1 MLRGA
6 ARAIPLALLLTL
18 VATGCGAPRYTYVKN
33 SGQRTYFK
41 IPSSWHKIN
50 NDDLAKVILGN
61 PDSATAQVEKDLFWY
76 VAYDADPH
84 PSITHLTSPFPN
96 EKPFVLAIV
105 QPLTDT
111 QQGAVSLDAL
121 RNLGAPVTDT
131 ARQQAAAQGQVD
143 ENFEWLKDQVLTPGK
158 GLRGVREIYNESAAD
173 PTDPTALVTTDR
185 VALASDKGYLY
196 RLIIRCSAGCY
207 RHDKDEL
214 NDIASSF
221 TVRNSL

>member
-6 ARAIPLALLLTL
+6 ARAIPIALLLML
-18 VATGCGAPRYTYVKN
+18 VAAGCGAPRYTYVKN

-50 NDDLAKVILGN
+50 SDDLAKVILGN
-61 PDSATAQVEKDLFWY
+61 PDSASAQAAKQLFWY

-84 PSITHLTSPFPN
+84 PSINHLTSSIPAS
-96 EKPFVLAIV
+96 EPFVVAII
-105 QPLTDT
+105 QPLSAS

-121 RNLGAPVTDT
+121 RNLGAPVTDA
-131 ARQQAAAQGQVD
+131 ARQQAAQQGQVD
-143 ENFEWLKDQVLTPGK
+143 ENFEWLRDQVLTPGK
-158 GLRGVREIYNESAAD
+158 GLRGVREVYNESAAD

-185 VALASDKGYLY
+185 VALASDDGHLY
-196 RLIIRCSAGCY
+196 RLIISCSAGCY
-207 RHDKDEL
+207 QRHKGEL
-214 NDIASSF
+214 DDIASSF